1 MKLSAQ
7 VDHLAD
13 VVRTIE
19 TGTVEFSFCSAYKTR
34 QLARK
39 VMAHFEQSIKPLGLK
54 GTQFSLLGF
63 VQRDGPVTQ
72 TELAT
77 LMGLSTSTLSRN
89 MQPLLANGWL
99 ELHSMVDGRSR
110 TVSLTADG
118 LRQFLRAAKR
128 WQAAQVSLGQQLG
141 VSELAMLHIAVDS
154 ALASFSLKGSR

>member
-7 VDHLAD
+7 ADHLAD

-72 TELAT
+72 TELAIR
-77 LMGLSTSTLSRN
+77 MGLSTSTLSRN
-89 MQPLLANGWL
+89 MQPLLAHGWL
-99 ELHSMVDGRSR
+99 ELHSVADGRSR

-154 ALASFSLKGSR
+154 ALASFSQ